1 MFLGRPIAAETL
13 QNLAGCIVDDV
24 VLVFSFK
31 VIVRAVK
38 VTDGVIPLYDTAALL
53 IQMGNVLVIMGIQDV
68 HRPQNVL
75 VPEGRPLVVV
85 LQMIIR
91 SEFGIG
97 IQDPCVSQEAIDLI
111 GIKCDLRCLGD
122 FLEKFVQFQLMIDR
136 LQEEISDPQR
146 SGNRSHGFRG
156 KNFLVKV
163 YLYLH
168 RDFAFF

>member
-1 MFLGRPIAAETL
+1 M
-13 QNLAGCIVDDV
+13 
-24 VLVFSFK
+24 
-31 VIVRAVK
+31 
-38 VTDGVIPLYDTAALL
+38 
-53 IQMGNVLVIMGIQDV
+53 
-68 HRPQNVL
+68 L

-136 LQEEISDPQR
+136 LQEEISDIGGLCG
-146 SGNRSHGFRG
+146 S
-156 KNFLVKV
+156 
-163 YLYLH
+163 
-168 RDFAFF
+168 